1 MVSAPRPTSRVRSFS
16 AKRGVSTTCF
26 QVWARQ
32 AMRPFACSNWT
43 HSVAVLLASANSNSA
58 VNSA

>member
-1 MVSAPRPTSRVRSFS
+1 MRSFS